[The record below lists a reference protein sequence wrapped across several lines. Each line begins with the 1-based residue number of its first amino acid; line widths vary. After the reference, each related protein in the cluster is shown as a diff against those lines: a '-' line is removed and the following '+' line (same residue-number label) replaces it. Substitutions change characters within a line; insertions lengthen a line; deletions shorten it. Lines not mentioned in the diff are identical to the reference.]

1 MFNFFLHLLVVADL
15 FLISSPESRLYAG
28 MSAVVTSKSY
38 ASPACRN
45 QTLRV
50 YGLFSLLQGLFDV
63 LEALKQY
70 FRSNR
75 SEVVM
80 AKRHQRNKNPQL

>member
-15 FLISSPESRLYAG
+15 FLISSRLYAG
-28 MSAVVTSKSY
+28 TSAVVTSKSY